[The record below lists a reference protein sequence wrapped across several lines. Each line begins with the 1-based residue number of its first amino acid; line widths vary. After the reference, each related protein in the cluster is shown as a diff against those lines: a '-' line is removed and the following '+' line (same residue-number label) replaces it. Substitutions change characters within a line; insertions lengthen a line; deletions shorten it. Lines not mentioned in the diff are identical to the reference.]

1 MVAEV
6 RWVAEVVAVVLVAA
20 ALHLRHQRAHA
31 VVLHREVAA
40 VLLARRAPLRPLE
53 TRPWL
58 VGAARRRAH
67 VGVRLVGRDVDVA
80 EGAEEG
86 DRGRL
91 EEGDVEER
99 GVPAVER
106 GGGGAEG

>member
-1 MVAEV
+1 MGGGEGVAVMVA
-6 RWVAEVVAVVLVAA
+6 VVAVA
-20 ALHLRHQRAHA
+20 ALHLGHQRAHA

-53 TRPWL
+53 TRPRL

-99 GVPAVER
+99 GIPAVER